1 MKRLILISILTLTIL
16 IAQDRSQIFNT
27 GNPYYTCNNAGGTY
41 ANYTCDNTCDQL
53 AGDYCTIL
61 IDGYLID
68 ENNTLADKF
77 TVNEN
82 YALEAFGI
90 YLSLNPDGNPA
101 LQHTATIQI
110 HLDDNNYPGEILGEW
125 NIDVSTGYYHSLYVG
140 DGCINLENGS
150 SYWLS
155 AHVDYSHTEL
165 IWLYTQYPFYTFAQT
180 DNNGVTWSNAEYGIA
195 GAAAIWAEQIYY
207 TDWQPAQSSADINLD
222 GATNVLDVV
231 QLVQYV
237 LGNSDLTDEG
247 ILNADFNQDNVINVL
262 DVVGIVNLIL
272 NGGQVDSMPDFS
284 LEDIN
289 PASDYYGEYIG
300 TQTFRDDISLY
311 YFGKAG

>member
-180 DNNGVTWSNAEYGIA
+180 DNNGVTWSNPEYGIA
-195 GAAAIWAEQIYY
+195 GAAAIWAEQIYE
-207 TDWQPAQSSADINLD
+207 DAISLSKSGAFAIVIECVVENLARKITQNVSIPTIGI
-222 GATNVLDVV
+222 GASKHCD
-231 QLVQYV
+231 
-237 LGNSDLTDEG
+237 
-247 ILNADFNQDNVINVL
+247 
-262 DVVGIVNLIL
+262 
-272 NGGQVDSMPDFS
+272 GQVLVADDMIGLSDFKPKFVKQYS
-284 LEDIN
+284 QIKKIIEKSVKNYCIDVKN
-289 PASDYYGEYIG
+289 RRFPSSQNVY
-300 TQTFRDDISLY
+300 
-311 YFGKAG
+311 KV